1 MGDCEVS
8 LNTSITA
15 FKLSASPDDE
25 LEWMARLIGLVL
37 CYPTIYHV
45 DLPDS
50 LAYYSFLF
58 VYLFKILFVTNYAN
72 KSFYYEMNL
81 SCGNRSYLN

>member
-25 LEWMARLIGLVL
+25 LECMARKIGLVL
-37 CYPTIYHV
+37 CYPTFEHV
-45 DLPDS
+45 S
-50 LAYYSFLF
+50 LAYNSYIS
-58 VYLFKILFVTNYAN
+58 VYLFKIFFFTHYAN
-72 KSFYYEMNL
+72 ISVCYEMNTL
-81 SCGNRSYLN
+81 